1 MNAEWVS
8 GARAAWKC
16 TVLVQAR
23 SHEAIMVAVDSDTAR
38 LPVRVSLGRFCAAA
52 DSDGAVDDVG
62 TRYTKLC
69 SALSGRCS
77 DACGTSAG
85 VTTGCDARCEMMWDA
100 SCRREQVRRS
110 G

>member
-23 SHEAIMVAVDSDTAR
+23 SHEAIMVAVDLDTAR

-62 TRYTKLC
+62 ARYTKLC
-69 SALSGRCS
+69 SALLCQVGVLMPVALVLASLR
-77 DACGTSAG
+77 DAMR
-85 VTTGCDARCEMMWDA
+85 DAR
-100 SCRREQVRRS
+100 
-110 G
+110 